1 MSSLSLQDLTAKQ
14 NAQRALGNA
23 VILSSIIELS
33 TAILR
38 NIANK
43 DVEESIKNDGLT
55 KPVLVNMVAN
65 RIKQNLTAKESA

>member
-14 NAQRALGNA
+14 TAQRALGNA
-23 VILSSIIELS
+23 VILSSVIELS

-55 KPVLVNMVAN
+55 KPVLANMVAN
-65 RIKQNLTAKESA
+65 RIKQNLTVKESA